1 MTVPPSATGR
11 TSPLAV
17 GLLGGWGGLVV
28 AGAAGGVVGFVAG
41 AAAARWPRAVLVAA
55 ATALVATAAFTVLE
69 QPLTDSGISN
79 FPVRHPLAELTGKIA
94 AVLLLTGLAAVAAS
108 ELRSRRPHRPR
119 TVSTTAAPMDPRR
132 APRVPISTIAAI
144 VAAGLLASLILWQIG
159 DRRWEGT
166 APVVAITVLGFAA
179 VLAVV
184 QRLRSQVPLRL
195 APMPGPAAILSGLRR
210 DHAHMVGGSMW
221 LLAATLVVSVGSFI
235 FWLLVAQRAPAEDVG
250 RATALF
256 SASLF
261 ICYLTSLGLPIAVS
275 RYASDRTQGS
285 GTLFA
290 WGLVLTT
297 ASSLAGVATFAVL
310 APESIREGLASW
322 RPGFAWLVVFLL
334 VAGQSIS
341 ELVDVRLMVLR
352 RWSLVFLRSLLI
364 AVLRLPFL
372 LWVPDTGGAFY
383 VYVVA
388 LGGFAV
394 TGVLFLVPLARRDRL
409 RPGPLPTRSRRAVQF
424 AGVNYLGLL
433 AVQAPFFAVPFVVL
447 VQVSAIANANFYL
460 SWGLMSVVYISVQMV
475 GQALLVEGGRG
486 GADHRRQAGVA
497 LGAGLA
503 VAASATVLSL
513 GLGPVLA
520 SVYGPS
526 YAPVAT
532 FLPLLVAGTIP
543 FAVTTTVLTMAR
555 IREHSNSTIAV
566 AVAFAVAVLVPTVL
580 LTARHGAVGA
590 VWGWAIGNSIAAV
603 LALLVSRLAVRGRM
617 EGARPG
623 AATPLL
629 TSIPEWQRAGRRG

>member
-1 MTVPPSATGR
+1 M
-11 TSPLAV
+11 
-17 GLLGGWGGLVV
+17 
-28 AGAAGGVVGFVAG
+28 
-41 AAAARWPRAVLVAA
+41 
-55 ATALVATAAFTVLE
+55 
-69 QPLTDSGISN
+69 
-79 FPVRHPLAELTGKIA
+79 
-94 AVLLLTGLAAVAAS
+94 
-108 ELRSRRPHRPR
+108 
-119 TVSTTAAPMDPRR
+119 
-132 APRVPISTIAAI
+132 
-144 VAAGLLASLILWQIG
+144 
-159 DRRWEGT
+159 
-166 APVVAITVLGFAA
+166 AITVLGFAA

-285 GTLFA
+285 ATLFA
-290 WGLVLTT
+290 WGLALTT
-297 ASSLAGVATFAVL
+297 ASSLAGVAAFAVL
-310 APESIREGLASW
+310 APDSIQEGLATW

-372 LWVPDTGGAFY
+372 LWVPDTGAAFY

-388 LGGFAV
+388 LGGFAI
-394 TGVLFLVPLARRDRL
+394 TGVVFLVPLAHRDRL
-409 RPGPLPTRSRRAVQF
+409 RPGPLPTRARRAVRF
-424 AGVNYLGLL
+424 AGVNYLGQL

-447 VQVSAIANANFYL
+447 VQVSAVENANFYL
-460 SWGLMSVVYISVQMV
+460 SWGLMSVVYIGVQMI

-486 GADHRRQAGVA
+486 GADHRRQAAVA
-497 LGAGLA
+497 LPAGLA
-503 VAASATVLSL
+503 IAASATVLSL
-513 GLGPVLA
+513 GLGPLLA
-520 SVYGPS
+520 SLYGPT

-532 FLPLLVAGTIP
+532 LLLILVAGTIP
-543 FAVTTTVLTMAR
+543 FAVTTTVLTTAR

-566 AVAFAVAVLVPTVL
+566 AATFAAAVLVPTVL
-580 LTARHGAVGA
+580 LTARFEALGAA
-590 VWGWAIGNSIAAV
+590 WGWTVGNAIAALV
-603 LALLVSRLAVRGRM
+603 ALLISRLATRERGERV
-617 EGARPG
+617 
-623 AATPLL
+623 AAEAPPALL
-629 TSIPEWQRAGRRG
+629 TPIPEWQRLDRPG